1 MSKRR
6 RPGTRQPQESLRTHA
21 ARWWQ
26 PAIIGGV
33 LLLVALV
40 LILKYQ
46 AASPPA
52 ATGSGTQAMATLPE
66 AVEQTQ
72 ATTVLPQAESQASVT
87 SLRDELP
94 EARLE
99 RSLAAG
105 QPTLA
110 FFHSTNC
117 VQCIKMMQ
125 VVEQVYPEF
134 SDQVALV
141 DVHVYDQR
149 NASLLQRARIRAIPT
164 QIFIDSTGQGL
175 VVMGAMDPQQ
185 FREQLQALAG
195 GQ

>member
-1 MSKRR
+1 MSKKL
-6 RPGTRQPQESLRTHA
+6 RPGTRQPQESLRTQA

-52 ATGSGTQAMATLPE
+52 ATGSGTQAIATLPE

-72 ATTVLPQAESQASVT
+72 ATAVLAQAESQAPAT
-87 SLRDELP
+87 SLPDELP
-94 EARLE
+94 EAQLE
-99 RSLAAG
+99 RLLAAG

-117 VQCIKMMQ
+117 VQCLKMMQ

-134 SDQVALV
+134 SSQVALV
-141 DVHVYDQR
+141 DVNVYDQS
-149 NASLLQRARIRAIPT
+149 NASLLQRARIQAIPT
-164 QIFIDSTGQGL
+164 QVFIDSTGRGL
-175 VVMGAMDPQQ
+175 VIMGAMDSQQ

>member
-6 RPGTRQPQESLRTHA
+6 RPGTRQPHESLRTHA

-72 ATTVLPQAESQASVT
+72 TTAVLPQPESQALAT
-87 SLRDELP
+87 SLPDELP

-99 RSLAAG
+99 RLLAAE
-105 QPTLA
+105 QPILA

-125 VVEQVYPEF
+125 VVDQVYPDF

-185 FREQLQALAG
+185 FREQLQTLAG

>member
-1 MSKRR
+1 MSKKRHPR
-6 RPGTRQPQESLRTHA
+6 TRQPHKSPNTQA
-21 ARWWQ
+21 IRWWQ

-33 LLLVALV
+33 LLLVVLV
-40 LILKYQ
+40 LILKYR
-46 AASPPA
+46 AASPPV
-52 ATGSGTQAMATLPE
+52 ATGSGSQAIATLPE

-72 ATTVLPQAESQASVT
+72 TTAVLPQAEGQASAT
-87 SLRDELP
+87 SLPAELP
-94 EARLE
+94 DAQLE
-99 RSLAAG
+99 RLLAAG

-110 FFHSTNC
+110 FFHSTDC

-149 NASLLQRARIRAIPT
+149 NASLLQWARIRAIPT
-164 QIFIDSTGQGL
+164 QVFFDQTGQGL
-175 VVMGAMDPQQ
+175 VVMGAMEPQQ
-185 FREQLQALAG
+185 FRERLQALAG